1 MDLEQQ
7 STACH
12 CSCTVFCQ
20 PSRSDHRQAAVAR
33 RIHVQNPC
41 LCRNAA
47 RDHAPKMEP
56 CKGFAW
62 RTGKPQTVRI
72 ERRRSS
78 PLLYR
83 RAPISTYQGRVVL
96 NHAAHRVISKLSK
109 VPSWR
114 LAVRAAFPF
123 GKRSRAPWCAVS
135 PAFNRNGG
143 SGATGTKRSGHLRDR
158 GRRLR
163 LPYLISPARRTA
175 NDTPHGRAAS
185 QIFCGM
191 PCV

>member
-114 LAVRAAFPF
+114 LAVRAAFTF
-123 GKRSRAPWCAVS
+123 GKRSRAPLVRGLASVQQKRRQRCNGNKTVGTLTRSRPQTSS
-135 PAFNRNGG
+135 PIPDFAGQAD
-143 SGATGTKRSGHLRDR
+143 SE
-158 GRRLR
+158 
-163 LPYLISPARRTA
+163 
-175 NDTPHGRAAS
+175 
-185 QIFCGM
+185 
-191 PCV
+191 